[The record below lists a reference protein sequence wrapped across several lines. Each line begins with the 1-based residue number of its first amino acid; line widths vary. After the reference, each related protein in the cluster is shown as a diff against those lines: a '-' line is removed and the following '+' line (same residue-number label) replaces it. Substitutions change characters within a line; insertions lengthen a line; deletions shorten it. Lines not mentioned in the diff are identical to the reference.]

1 VGATVDLFPGSQLF
15 RRAKSSS
22 PKTSRSF
29 SRARTRPAKRTSRSP
44 ATARTPWRPSACR
57 TPSRGRA
64 EIAWRRRARFI
75 SAVRR
80 STGCVGSCP
89 S

>member
-29 SRARTRPAKRTSRSP
+29 SRA
-44 ATARTPWRPSACR
+44 
-57 TPSRGRA
+57 
-64 EIAWRRRARFI
+64 WRRRPDSYQPFDALPVASEAAR
-75 SAVRR
+75 V
-80 STGCVGSCP
+80 
-89 S
+89 

>member
-29 SRARTRPAKRTSRSP
+29 SRADAASE
-44 ATARTPWRPSACR
+44 AA
-57 TPSRGRA
+57 
-64 EIAWRRRARFI
+64 
-75 SAVRR
+75 RR